1 MGRLPSYRDFTP
13 LLGTTR
19 LRAIPYS
26 PSFELSRQK
35 NPQPADSLRRSEK
48 KRPSEGSRRMAL
60 SDPKMFARP
69 EYVPLWNSESNVW
82 RSGFAGF
89 LSPLA
94 KSVANPM
101 RGRQR
106 TDEKE
111 YQLSAATR
119 HALIVPTP
127 KLPNCCGLPRWLND
141 RNLRG
146 RAGSAQNRC
155 EHGPVACRG
164 ERGNRIRSGGSGNSQ
179 SSCSLLACWSRA
191 GQGNRGTRSPRI
203 RGQVPRL
210 QDTAACFRNY
220 QILNLQGQP
229 RERH

>member
-119 HALIVPTP
+119 HAQSTVRNAPSLAATVPME
-127 KLPNCCGLPRWLND
+127 
-141 RNLRG
+141 
-146 RAGSAQNRC
+146 GSF
-155 EHGPVACRG
+155 
-164 ERGNRIRSGGSGNSQ
+164 
-179 SSCSLLACWSRA
+179 LYSRFC
-191 GQGNRGTRSPRI
+191 
-203 RGQVPRL
+203 QVPVGCPPFSFVAMQGAVVCL
-210 QDTAACFRNY
+210 QT
-220 QILNLQGQP
+220 QSL
-229 RERH
+229 